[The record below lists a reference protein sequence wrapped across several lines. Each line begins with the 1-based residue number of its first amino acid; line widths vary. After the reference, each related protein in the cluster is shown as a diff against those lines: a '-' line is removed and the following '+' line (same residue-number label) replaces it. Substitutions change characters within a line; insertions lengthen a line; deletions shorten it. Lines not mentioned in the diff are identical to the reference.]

1 MSSSHLSQYLPRAK
15 EAELKCF
22 GSEQN
27 WMYTR
32 YLYKMVT
39 GEPMQSYFSAITLDF
54 SARGPCPQL
63 PVLVIKFYQQE

>member
-1 MSSSHLSQYLPRAK
+1 MSCSHLSQYLPRAK

-27 WMYTR
+27 WTCTR
-32 YLYKMVT
+32 YLYKVVT
-39 GEPMQSYFSAITLDF
+39 GEPVQSYFLAITLDF
-54 SARGPCPQL
+54 SACGPCPQL